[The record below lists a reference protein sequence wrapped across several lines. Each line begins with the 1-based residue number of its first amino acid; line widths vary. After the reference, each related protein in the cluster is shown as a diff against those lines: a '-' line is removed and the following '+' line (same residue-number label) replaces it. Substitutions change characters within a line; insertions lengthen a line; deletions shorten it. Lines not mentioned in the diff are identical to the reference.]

1 LISDNIKGESKES
14 EMKTCWLGFAVD
26 LALLDGC
33 LGIAL
38 VPLAT
43 KTPME
48 A

>member
-1 LISDNIKGESKES
+1 
-14 EMKTCWLGFAVD
+14 MKTCWLGSAVV

-33 LGIAL
+33 SGIAL

-43 KTPME
+43 KTPIE